1 VRAGD
6 SAGDCVPMLG
16 WEYLHHRFGQPDI
29 PGTLRYLLEGRA
41 GSATF
46 LTFNHRLLSMGIVL
60 KGDILANYHVPDV
73 PALFGDGLELSNERE
88 GVFG

>member
-1 VRAGD
+1 
-6 SAGDCVPMLG
+6 MLG

-46 LTFNHRLLSMGIVL
+46 LNFNHRLLSMGIVL

-88 GVFG
+88 DVFG